1 MTDFRKA
8 LSRKASGKTP
18 DKAAGQEVERA
29 EDPTLD
35 LAQGKTRTLGTLRRR
50 ARISADSMLD
60 EVLAGMRKVPPR
72 SREALHQQYPDLSPD
87 EVADELIRAAAR
99 ATARVGAAVG
109 TWAVLPFVPAFPFEI
124 AAETVAVV
132 GIEVRLVAELHEVY
146 GLAVPGAPARRMTA
160 YLVAWGERRSAVLAP
175 AGFVLAAGTPL
186 RKRLSRRLAQR
197 TGRSAFSLAPL
208 LTGAAAGAVLN
219 RRETRR
225 LGRDVMTSLRADAGV
240 VRTWGEL

>member
-1 MTDFRKA
+1 
-8 LSRKASGKTP
+8 
-18 DKAAGQEVERA
+18 
-29 EDPTLD
+29 
-35 LAQGKTRTLGTLRRR
+35 
-50 ARISADSMLD
+50 MLD
-60 EVLAGMRKVPPR
+60 EVLAGMRRVPPR
-72 SREALHQQYPDLSPD
+72 SRAALHQQYPDYSPD

-146 GLAVPGAPARRMTA
+146 GMAVTGPSARRMTA

-175 AGFVLAAGTPL
+175 AGFVLAAGSPL
-186 RKRLSRRLAQR
+186 RRRLSRRLAQR

-208 LTGAAAGAVLN
+208 LTGAAAGALLN
-219 RRETRR
+219 LRETRR
-225 LGRDVMTSLRADAGV
+225 LGRDVLGSLRADPAVLRSWEGV
-240 VRTWGEL
+240 